1 MRVWQAR
8 KKTHASRQFKIKWSQ
23 VRNKAN
29 HLEGHWRWPLRQK
42 GRMTLSNRSEGRN
55 WFSHHDTFALN
66 PRELQKL
73 RENQWSPSLLLDYA
87 SIVFLIFNIL
97 LILSIQLWI
106 NGLLFYWLIYS
117 DRWKN
122 FALFLWKVPN
132 RILNGENH
140 IVYTH
145 NLS

>member
-1 MRVWQAR
+1 
-8 KKTHASRQFKIKWSQ
+8 
-23 VRNKAN
+23 
-29 HLEGHWRWPLRQK
+29 
-42 GRMTLSNRSEGRN
+42 MTLSNRSEGRN

-106 NGLLFYWLIYS
+106 NVIHSIDLPILIDERIFLYFSEKSLTEYCMEKITKFIHIIYS
-117 DRWKN
+117 K
-122 FALFLWKVPN
+122 K
-132 RILNGENH
+132 RINQMS
-140 IVYTH
+140 IAK
-145 NLS
+145 